1 MTTSPTTASSDA
13 VLNQA
18 QQAELTPSDVID
30 RLEAGN
36 ARWVAG
42 ALTARNHLA
51 QIPVATAGQYPM
63 AAVVSCVDSRVP
75 VESVFDCGIG
85 DLFVARVA
93 GNFVN
98 VDILGSL
105 EFACH
110 VSGSKVIVVLG
121 HESCGAVKSA
131 IDGVELGNITEM
143 LAKITGAVEATPTDG
158 DRTSAN
164 VDFVAAVAEANVR
177 NTIERIRAES
187 PILAQMEADGDLAIV
202 GAVYQLSSGRVDF
215 LDAGDA

>member
-1 MTTSPTTASSDA
+1 MTTSPTTASSDV
-13 VLNQA
+13 VLSQA

>member
-1 MTTSPTTASSDA
+1 
-13 VLNQA
+13 
-18 QQAELTPSDVID
+18 
-30 RLEAGN
+30 
-36 ARWVAG
+36 
-42 ALTARNHLA
+42 
-51 QIPVATAGQYPM
+51 M

-131 IDGVELGNITEM
+131 VDGVELGNITEM
-143 LAKITGAVEATPTDG
+143 LSKITGSVEATEATG
-158 DRTSAN
+158 ERSSGNAE
-164 VDFVAAVAEANVR
+164 FVAAVTEANVR
-177 NTIERIRAES
+177 NTIERIRTES
-187 PILAQMEADGDLAIV
+187 PILADMEADGQIQIV
-202 GAVYQLSSGRVDF
+202 GAVYELATGNVAF
-215 LDAGDA
+215 LD

>member
-1 MTTSPTTASSDA
+1 MTTRPTTASSDV

>member
-110 VSGSKVIVVLG
+110 VSGSKLIVVLG

>member
-1 MTTSPTTASSDA
+1 MTTSSNAAGSDA
-13 VLNQA
+13 VLTQE
-18 QQAELTPSDVID
+18 QQAELLPGEVIE
-30 RLEAGN
+30 RLRAGN
-36 ARWVAG
+36 ERYVAG
-42 ALTARNHLA
+42 SLTSRNHLA
-51 QIPVATAGQYPM
+51 QLPAAVSGQYPM

-75 VESVFDCGIG
+75 VESIFDCGIG

-143 LAKITGAVEATPTDG
+143 LSKITGAVDATETTG
-158 DRTSAN
+158 ERASGNA
-164 VDFVAAVAEANVR
+164 DFVAAVTEANVR
-177 NTIERIRAES
+177 NTIERIRTES
-187 PILAQMEADGDLAIV
+187 PILAEMESDGQIQIV
-202 GAVYQLSSGRVDF
+202 GAVYELRTGNVAFID
-215 LDAGDA
+215 

>member
-1 MTTSPTTASSDA
+1 MTTSSNAAGSDA
-13 VLNQA
+13 VLTQE
-18 QQAELTPSDVID
+18 QQAELTPSDVIE
-30 RLEAGN
+30 RLRAGN
-36 ARWVAG
+36 ERYVAG
-42 ALTARNHLA
+42 SLTLRNHLEQLPA
-51 QIPVATAGQYPM
+51 AVSGQYPM

-75 VESVFDCGIG
+75 VESIFDCGIG

-143 LAKITGAVEATPTDG
+143 LSKITGAVDATETTG
-158 DRTSAN
+158 ERASGNA
-164 VDFVAAVAEANVR
+164 DFVAAVTEANVR
-177 NTIERIRAES
+177 NTIERIRTES
-187 PILAQMEADGDLAIV
+187 PILAEME
-202 GAVYQLSSGRVDF
+202 LS
-215 LDAGDA
+215 LIHI